1 MEYLFSQTGKAFE
14 EPSFEPDNA
23 EADTVEPADE
33 EEDTDE
39 GFQDVEDG
47 TIPLLPELSILPS
60 APTASKPSTSAE
72 LARKPRATRRRS
84 SPRTSV
90 PVPGQRSPQPGPST
104 RQSPPPSPPA
114 PSSPLLVKP
123 PLVPSDEDTEVSIFP
138 SS

>member
-14 EPSFEPDNA
+14 EPSFHPDTA

-33 EEDTDE
+33 DDTDE

-60 APTASKPSTSAE
+60 APTASEPSTLAE
-72 LARKPRATRRRS
+72 LLRKAQRQS
-84 SPRTSV
+84 SPRTSL
-90 PVPGQRSPQPGPST
+90 PVPGQHSPQPGPST
-104 RQSPPPSPPA
+104 QQSPPPSSPPA
-114 PSSPLLVKP
+114 PSSPLQVQP
-123 PLVPSDEDTEVSIFP
+123 PLVPSDEDPEVSIFP